1 MVFYSVL
8 HFSVSVL
15 TLDTFELVVEF
26 WITDTLKK
34 RTVLNNMFSSTTSA
48 GALEAKELR

>member
-1 MVFYSVL
+1 MPSQPNRFRY
-8 HFSVSVL
+8 
-15 TLDTFELVVEF
+15 TFELVVEF